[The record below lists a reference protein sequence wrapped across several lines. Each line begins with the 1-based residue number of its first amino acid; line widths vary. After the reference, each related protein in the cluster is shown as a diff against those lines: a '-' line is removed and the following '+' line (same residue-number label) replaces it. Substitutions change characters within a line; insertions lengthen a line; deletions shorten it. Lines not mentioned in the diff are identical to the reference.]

1 MAVVLFSKDVLICP
15 TLVTILEL
23 LHVLRKRNL
32 DYSILSVLELS
43 SFATTEGYDTG
54 KYHLGMPV
62 Q

>member
-43 SFATTEGYDTG
+43 SFATTVGYDTG

>member
-43 SFATTEGYDTG
+43 SFATTEGHDTG
-54 KYHLGMPV
+54 KYHPGMPV